1 MGGLSEGSRSQES
14 QLAPGPARDWAGF
27 PPRRAV
33 CKIRRESHGVSIET
47 ALRQARRYTGSV
59 RPTWKNFPYLLQRSV
74 VAAADDNC
82 FGIAKGAAYSA
93 LLSFFPVLTSAAAI
107 LVQTRAEF
115 VSDTIEGFLAQVVPP
130 GTEDLVMRQF
140 QVRGARPWLVLA
152 VAALV
157 SLWAASSVFK
167 SLMEGFQAAYR
178 VPRSRNF
185 WQNTGV
191 AIALVLLS
199 AMPLVA
205 ASALLLFGTQ
215 VENAVLGWMKVDP
228 LWNPWA
234 WVWELVSRLARYAV
248 AFATTILVTMLLYY
262 FGPNRQQHFPALFPG
277 AALATLLWML
287 ATNGFGWYVRHMAH
301 YNVMYGSIGA
311 SIALLVWMYLVA
323 AIALLGCEFNAEYE
337 RLGKAPTE

>member
-1 MGGLSEGSRSQES
+1 M
-14 QLAPGPARDWAGF
+14 
-27 PPRRAV
+27 RRN
-33 CKIRRESHGVSIET
+33 
-47 ALRQARRYTGSV
+47 
-59 RPTWKNFPYLLQRSV
+59 WKTFPYLLQRSI
-74 VAAADDNC
+74 VAAGDDNC
-82 FGIAKGAAYSA
+82 FSIAKGAAYSA

-107 LVQTRAEF
+107 LLETRAKF
-115 VSDTIEGFLAQVVPP
+115 VSAAIEGLLAQVVPP

-140 QVRGARPWLVLA
+140 EARGARPWLVLV

-185 WQNTGV
+185 WQNTAV
-191 AIALVLLS
+191 AVLLVLLS
-199 AMPLVA
+199 AAPLVA

-215 VENAVLGWMKVDP
+215 VESAVLKWMKVDP

-234 WVWELVSRLARYAV
+234 WAWELFSRLARYAV
-248 AFATTILVTMLLYY
+248 AFAGTILVTMLLYY
-262 FGPNRQQHFPALFPG
+262 FGPNRKQRFAALLPG
-277 AALATLLWML
+277 ALLATVLWML
-287 ATNGFGWYVRHMAH
+287 ATNGFGWYVRHVAH
-301 YNVMYGSIGA
+301 YNVVYGSIGA

-337 RLGKAPTE
+337 RLRKADAR

>member
-1 MGGLSEGSRSQES
+1 
-14 QLAPGPARDWAGF
+14 
-27 PPRRAV
+27 
-33 CKIRRESHGVSIET
+33 
-47 ALRQARRYTGSV
+47 
-59 RPTWKNFPYLLQRSV
+59 LLQRSV

-107 LVQTRAEF
+107 LVQTRAQF
-115 VSDTIEGFLAQVVPP
+115 VHDTIESFLAQVVPP
-130 GTEDLVMRQF
+130 GTEDLVMHHF
-140 QVRGARPWLVLA
+140 QATGARPWLVLA

-157 SLWAASSVFK
+157 SIWAASSVFK

-215 VENAVLGWMKVDP
+215 VETVVLGWMKVDP

-234 WVWELVSRLARYAV
+234 WAWELLSSLARYAV
-248 AFATTILVTMLLYY
+248 AFATAILVTMLLFY
-262 FGPNRQQHFPALFPG
+262 FGPNRKQRFPALFPG
-277 AALATLLWML
+277 AALSAVLWML

-337 RLGKAPTE
+337 RMVRAPVAHA

>member
-1 MGGLSEGSRSQES
+1 
-14 QLAPGPARDWAGF
+14 
-27 PPRRAV
+27 
-33 CKIRRESHGVSIET
+33 
-47 ALRQARRYTGSV
+47 V
-59 RPTWKNFPYLLQRSV
+59 RPTWKTFPYLLRRSI

-82 FGIAKGAAYSA
+82 FSIAKGAAYSA
-93 LLSFFPVLTSAAAI
+93 LLSFFPVLTSAAAM

-115 VSDTIEGFLAQVVPP
+115 VSNSIEGFLKEVVPP

-152 VAALV
+152 LAALV

-191 AIALVLLS
+191 AVLLVLLS
-199 AMPLVA
+199 AAPLVA

-215 VENAVLGWMKVDP
+215 VEQAVLGWMKVDP

-234 WVWELVSRLARYAV
+234 WAWALLSRLTRYAV
-248 AFATTILVTMLLYY
+248 ALATTILVTMLLYY
-262 FGPNRQQHFPALFPG
+262 FGPKRRQRFTALFPG
-277 AALATLLWML
+277 AVLATVLWML

-337 RLGKAPTE
+337 RLGKAPAE

>member
-1 MGGLSEGSRSQES
+1 MRTT
-14 QLAPGPARDWAGF
+14 A
-27 PPRRAV
+27 RRAY
-33 CKIRRESHGVSIET
+33 
-47 ALRQARRYTGSV
+47 RYTGSV
-59 RPTWKNFPYLLQRSV
+59 RPAWKTFPYLLRRSI

-82 FGIAKGAAYSA
+82 FSIAKGAAYSA

-130 GTEDLVMRQF
+130 GTEDLVIRQF
-140 QVRGARPWLVLA
+140 QFRGARPWLVLA

-157 SLWAASSVFK
+157 SLFAASSVFK

-199 AMPLVA
+199 AVPLVA

-215 VENAVLGWMKVDP
+215 VEQAVLAWMKVDP

-234 WVWELVSRLARYAV
+234 WAWALLSRLARYAL
-248 AFATTILVTMLLYY
+248 ALATAILVTMLLYY
-262 FGPNRQQHFPALFPG
+262 FGPKRKQRFTALFPG
-277 AALATLLWML
+277 AVVATILWML

-337 RLGKAPTE
+337 RLGKGPAE

>member
-1 MGGLSEGSRSQES
+1 MQ
-14 QLAPGPARDWAGF
+14 
-27 PPRRAV
+27 
-33 CKIRRESHGVSIET
+33 T
-47 ALRQARRYTGSV
+47 AFKTGARYTGSV
-59 RPTWKNFPYLLQRSV
+59 RPAWTTLPFLLRRSIF
-74 VAAADDNC
+74 AAADDNC
-82 FGIAKGAAYSA
+82 FSIAKGAAYSA

-107 LVQTRAEF
+107 LVQTRADF
-115 VSDTIEGFLAQVVPP
+115 VSETIETFLAQVVPP
-130 GTEDLVMRQF
+130 GTEDLVLRHF
-140 QVRGARPWLVLA
+140 QAHGARPWLVLA

-167 SLMEGFQAAYR
+167 SLMEGCQAAYR

-191 AIALVLLS
+191 AILLVLLS
-199 AMPLVA
+199 AAPLVA

-215 VENAVLGWMKVDP
+215 VEHAVLDWMKVDP

-234 WVWELVSRLARYAV
+234 WAWALLSRLARYFV
-248 AFATTILVTMLLYY
+248 AFATTILVLMLLYY
-262 FGPNRQQHFPALFPG
+262 FGPKRKQRFTALFPG
-277 AALATLLWML
+277 AAVATVLWML
-287 ATNGFGWYVRHMAH
+287 ATTGFGWYVQHMAH

-337 RLGKAPTE
+337 RLRKAPLVHGTDSPL

>member
-1 MGGLSEGSRSQES
+1 MVRHGSRRQ
-14 QLAPGPARDWAGF
+14 
-27 PPRRAV
+27 
-33 CKIRRESHGVSIET
+33 
-47 ALRQARRYTGSV
+47 RQARRYTGSV
-59 RPTWKNFPYLLQRSV
+59 RPNWKTFPYLLRRSV

-82 FGIAKGAAYSA
+82 FSIAKGAAYSA
-93 LLSFFPVLTSAAAI
+93 LLSFFPVLTSAATI

-115 VSDTIEGFLAQVVPP
+115 VSETIESFLAQVVPP

-199 AMPLVA
+199 AAPLVA
-205 ASALLLFGTQ
+205 ASALLLFGSQ
-215 VENAVLGWMKVDP
+215 VESAVLAWMKVDP

-234 WVWELVSRLARYAV
+234 WAWELFSRLARYSV

-262 FGPNRQQHFPALFPG
+262 FGPNRKQRFAALFPG
-277 AALATLLWML
+277 AALATVLWML

-337 RLGKAPTE
+337 RLGKSPAE